1 MKHMDTAKK
10 RRGWRQ
16 ALALLITLVLVCGL
30 AAPAYAEIDGES
42 QSASSEGS
50 LHADTL
56 DSGTG
61 TQEQTVISDTQKEI
75 NAPTQKNMETT
86 QTVDSANIKSE
97 SAENAA
103 EKESASNSNALS
115 GNNASTFALLADANT
130 TIHILQGGY
139 DTVTRNERDLWGT
152 SVRVSQNGTEI
163 SNSGITGS
171 QTSSN
176 RETVYTVSASET
188 TTPGTYTV
196 EFGCYLIAWYTTYT
210 IEVTV
215 DALHRITV
223 SFNANGG
230 VVEPASVSVSNESFT
245 IGGLNVTVT
254 PPDETQKFAGWKNA
268 GGDSVALDTE
278 ISASEDMTF
287 TAQWTAR
294 LKATFKN
301 GEDSTVRYENDNGM
315 ITAPEAPTA
324 PAGKLLSG
332 WVDAEGNV
340 VKANQEFSLT
350 ADNTYTAQ
358 WRDCIAVT
366 FNPRNGSDTFTVNED
381 ENGNVVFPAA
391 PTAPEGQQFVGWF
404 DDPEGT
410 GDLNVPG
417 SSDVAAKEG
426 MIFYA
431 KWEKKYDTT
440 NNRVV
445 SVYVAAQDQNGNP
458 FSQEMLDLL
467 GISFV
472 NTSHYFPA
480 GIVTLPDACF
490 TGYGFHL
497 STSDEK
503 WDMIISGIR
512 NGINTDVLTG
522 TAAQN
527 KGHKLVQYA
536 DRIIRDTDA
545 DAVSGSQ
552 KSTLF
557 ASTYAD
563 NISVACQYHLDLRFS
578 CNRVIFYTGNN
589 GISSGDVKDKTELD
603 SRVYITGSRIQ
614 DIQGEIK
621 APVGYTVVEGYYADP
636 DFTIPW
642 NKIGQP
648 LNQDEKV
655 YVKIVELGK
664 VKVEYKVVG
673 DIGGTVTSPMDQFN
687 PETSRPAPVG
697 STANASEGFK
707 FDGWY
712 YDEECTKPIT
722 KEDHV
727 DPVEPEGG
735 WQTNTVHTYWAKFVP
750 DNTIVTVSK
759 TVTGGLGDTKKDFNF
774 TVTVTMNDQ
783 PSAFLIGSDSYT
795 STGTFT
801 LKNGDHKELT
811 VPVGAKVVVTEE
823 DYGEGHGGY
832 TTTYK
837 VNSNDAQTGLS
848 AELTAQVGNNDT
860 IVFTNDKEASPDTGV
875 LLDSLPYVLILAAVA
890 VAAVL
895 MLSRK
900 RRNRDAD

>member
-30 AAPAYAEIDGES
+30 AAPAYAEGDQETLETATVGQELLDETDKKDNEDPP
-42 QSASSEGS
+42 AD
-50 LHADTL
+50 ADTNGEESKKTAANGVNAL
-56 DSGTG
+56 DLGVSTLEVYAVEIVQGKTG
-61 TQEQTVISDTQKEI
+61 TVTGQY
-75 NAPTQKNMETT
+75 
-86 QTVDSANIKSE
+86 
-97 SAENAA
+97 
-103 EKESASNSNALS
+103 NALTDYRIVDKD
-115 GNNASTFALLADANT
+115 GN
-130 TIHILQGGY
+130 
-139 DTVTRNERDLWGT
+139 
-152 SVRVSQNGTEI
+152 SV
-163 SNSGITGS
+163 SGITVTK
-171 QTSSN
+171 QTTGGIGN
-176 RETVYTVSASET
+176 LR
-188 TTPGTYTV
+188 
-196 EFGCYLIAWYTTYT
+196 TTYT
-210 IEVTV
+210 ITVSADVPAGTYTIQYYWHNYWHNYNGDSISVTV
-215 DALHRITV
+215 KEKIPPVTIT
-223 SFNANGG
+223 FDGNGG
-230 VVEPASVSVSNESFT
+230 TVNPESKQVEKGTTFT
-245 IGGLNVTVT
+245 ISGTVISVT

-366 FNPRNGSDTFTVNED
+366 FDPQNGSDTFTVNED

-490 TGYGFHL
+490 TGDRSHL

-522 TAAQN
+522 TATQN

-563 NISVACQYHLDLRFS
+563 NISVECQYHLDLRFS

-687 PETSRPAPVG
+687 PVTLHPAPVG

-735 WQTNTVHTYWAKFVP
+735 WQPNTVHTYWAKFVP